1 MIDWLDA
8 HGAELE
14 VDRAR
19 LCIGGDSAGA
29 NLSVAACLTL
39 RERGAAPLA
48 GMVLNYGV
56 YDANLFRDST
66 VKYGGGEYLLS
77 TQQMVWFYWN
87 YLRAGD
93 DPRDPR
99 ISPVHADLRGLPP
112 AFMAITE
119 LDLLHDTNQDM
130 AARLREAGVD
140 VQAKVYPGTVHS
152 FLEAVSLAQVS
163 VAAFDDTAAWL
174 RAVLRPDAAA
184 AAIHT
189 GNTNHELP
197 THLGTLRALL
207 LASAAIAT
215 LAGAPA
221 QAQTRGGTLRA
232 IVHPEP
238 PILITAINSQSP
250 TQFVGGKIFQGLLT
264 YDADLK
270 PQPSLARAWR
280 ISPDGLV
287 YTFELQPDVKWHDG
301 KPFSADDVVF
311 SIDKLVREVHPRT
324 KLILNAYVES
334 VRAVDPATV
343 EIRLKEP
350 FAPSSR
356 CSRPAPCP

>member
-1 MIDWLDA
+1 MTTAALPYPLDPQIQRFVERMQADSAAHPRRDLVPVEQARAISEAVRRPWAEGGPQMARTREIHAPTPHGPVRLRVYTPRAARPGPALLYVHGGGWVLFSLDTHDRLMREYAERAGLTVIGVDYTRAPEARYPRAIEEIVGVIDWLDA
-8 HGAELE
+8 NGAELE

-39 RERGAAPLA
+39 RERGAASLA

-119 LDLLHDTNQDM
+119 LDLLHDANQDM

-174 RAVLRPDAAA
+174 RAVLRPAAAA

-189 GNTNHELP
+189 GEH
-197 THLGTLRALL
+197 
-207 LASAAIAT
+207 
-215 LAGAPA
+215 
-221 QAQTRGGTLRA
+221 
-232 IVHPEP
+232 
-238 PILITAINSQSP
+238 
-250 TQFVGGKIFQGLLT
+250 
-264 YDADLK
+264 
-270 PQPSLARAWR
+270 QP
-280 ISPDGLV
+280 
-287 YTFELQPDVKWHDG
+287 
-301 KPFSADDVVF
+301 
-311 SIDKLVREVHPRT
+311 
-324 KLILNAYVES
+324 
-334 VRAVDPATV
+334 
-343 EIRLKEP
+343 
-350 FAPSSR
+350 
-356 CSRPAPCP
+356 